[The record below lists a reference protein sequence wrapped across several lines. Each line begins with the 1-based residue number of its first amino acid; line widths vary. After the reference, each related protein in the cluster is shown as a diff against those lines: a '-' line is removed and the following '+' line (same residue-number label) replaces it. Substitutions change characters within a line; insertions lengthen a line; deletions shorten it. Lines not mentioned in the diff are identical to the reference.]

1 MQKLSLQL
9 ACRYFADS
17 NIFIAGSWCFG
28 ALVIS
33 LYLLTWGGKDKCA
46 LQYLLHLHTY
56 KCLLLG
62 GCFGFLI
69 GFEVMVWFPF
79 GCSVSDA
86 ISFSILSCPVA
97 SSSFGSM
104 CQSRFRSRVPLAR
117 LGAGDA
123 QPWWARG
130 LCLGLALLEPR
141 GFSWLPTE
149 ELRVFCRNC
158 KKEIHGCDRNL
169 PNLYR
174 EYGNLFK
181 TLQSSTLTL

>member
-1 MQKLSLQL
+1 MQKLSLPL

-17 NIFIAGSWCFG
+17 NVFIAGSWCFG

-56 KCLLLG
+56 KRLLLG

-86 ISFSILSCPVA
+86 ISFSILSCSLA
-97 SSSFGSM
+97 WSAFGSV
-104 CQSRFRSRVPLAR
+104 CQSRFGSRSPPGQAGGRGCPALVGRGLCPSLA
-117 LGAGDA
+117 LLA
-123 QPWWARG
+123 ARG
-130 LCLGLALLEPR
+130 LLCFP
-141 GFSWLPTE
+141 E
-149 ELRVFCRNC
+149 ELEVQF
-158 KKEIHGCDRNL
+158 
-169 PNLYR
+169 
-174 EYGNLFK
+174 
-181 TLQSSTLTL
+181 LQELQEWDLRLWHEFAKFV